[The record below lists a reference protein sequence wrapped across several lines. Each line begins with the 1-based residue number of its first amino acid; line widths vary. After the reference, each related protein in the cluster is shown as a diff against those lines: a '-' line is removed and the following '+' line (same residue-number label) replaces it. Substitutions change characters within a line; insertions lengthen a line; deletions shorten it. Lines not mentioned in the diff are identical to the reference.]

1 VIEINIPGYEH
12 LRLEHLVLDY
22 NGTLA
27 VDGNLI
33 AGAAERLVAL
43 SKSVSV
49 RVVTADTFGKVRA
62 QLQDFPT
69 LQVTVLPSENI
80 HLAKLAFIRALG
92 PEKTVAIGNGRNDR
106 EMLKHAALGI
116 CVCQREGCAA
126 ETLQAADV
134 VVTQID
140 DALELLQKPLRLV
153 ATLRS

>member
-1 VIEINIPGYEH
+1 MIKVNIPGYEA
-12 LRLEHLVLDY
+12 LEIEHVVLDY

-27 VDGNLI
+27 VDGTLI
-33 AGAAERLVAL
+33 PGAAERLVAL
-43 SKSVSV
+43 SKRVSV

-62 QLQDFPT
+62 QLDGFPI
-69 LQVTVLPSENI
+69 QVTVLPSENI

-116 CVCQREGCAA
+116 CVCQREGCAV
-126 ETLQAADV
+126 ETLQAADIL
-134 VVTQID
+134 VTHIA
-140 DALELLQKPLRLV
+140 DALQLLEEPLRLV